1 MRANPSSSVRTP
13 NPNPN
18 LQQSVNFASHQNGE
32 FSLQQGGNI
41 PTQQPQIQQ
50 QMVPCTPLQHPNQIV
65 EEWNSS
71 MSPYHYEIIALPT
84 NVQKCYG
91 CGQRF
96 ADCYQIFPNTLIV
109 RHRDRRI
116 MGMSNTGQ
124 PIVNKGFEYIYYHLK
139 KNHIARKILYLHK
152 IQLCLPRQTFI
163 NFLQ

>member
-1 MRANPSSSVRTP
+1 MRANPSSNVRTP

-71 MSPYHYEIIALPT
+71 MSPYHYERLLPYQIMCKNAMAVGSGLQIAIGSLPT
-84 NVQKCYG
+84 
-91 CGQRF
+91 
-96 ADCYQIFPNTLIV
+96 T
-109 RHRDRRI
+109 
-116 MGMSNTGQ
+116 
-124 PIVNKGFEYIYYHLK
+124 
-139 KNHIARKILYLHK
+139 
-152 IQLCLPRQTFI
+152 
-163 NFLQ
+163 